1 MSREEIGLTGQFA
14 PVFTRDD
21 VQAGDWVEAYHAL
34 PEQGLV
40 VLVMTEEASHPV
52 IARRVGE
59 FWRAPS
65 GKIRAGVLLGDLW
78 SFIPEPAR
86 VRTLE
91 RVRVLEQVA
100 C

>member
-1 MSREEIGLTGQFA
+1 MSREEIGYTGQSA
-14 PVFTRDD
+14 PVFTREDAR
-21 VQAGDWVEAYHAL
+21 AGDWIEATHAL

-40 VLVMTEEASHPV
+40 VLVMTEEASQPV

-59 FWRAPS
+59 FWRAS
-65 GKIRAGVLLGDLW
+65 DGKGIAGVLLGDMW
-78 SFIPEPAR
+78 SFIPEPTR

-91 RVRVLEQVA
+91 RVRVLERVA